1 MKSEKIRGCLITVMF
16 FLLLAGVL
24 IAGIAYRT
32 NYAKTELAFYDSED
46 GHYRL
51 TVFMIGEPDWPFGA
65 THCRF
70 DLARDGKRIIKCS
83 FSILNDGASAHADN
97 FRITWNPD
105 NVTITVSGS
114 EQSGT
119 KYVLNF
125 DGTVS

>member
-1 MKSEKIRGCLITVMF
+1 MKRKKVWGCLAVGMF
-16 FLLLAGVL
+16 FLLLVGAI
-24 IAGIAYRT
+24 IAGIVYRT
-32 NYAKTELAFYDSED
+32 DYAKTELVVSGSED

-70 DLARDGKRIIKCS
+70 DLARDGKRIVKCP
-83 FSILNDGASAHADN
+83 FSIHNDGAAAHEDN
-97 FRITWNPD
+97 FQITWNPD

-114 EQSGT
+114 EQGDT
-119 KYVLNF
+119 NYVLNF